1 MPYKI
6 KKVGSGY
13 KVCKK
18 KGSKCFSKK
27 PFRTKKEAIT
37 QMAAIRINEA
47 SGVNLIAI
55 LEELIK

>member
-27 PFRTKKEAIT
+27 PFHTKKEAIA
-37 QMAAIRINEA
+37 QMAAIRINE
-47 SGVNLIAI
+47 SKGINLIAI
-55 LEELIK
+55 LDELIK